1 MSTILIIEDDFM
13 LAEEWKHFLT
23 KETNHKVQVIGKA
36 SEALALIEQKLP
48 DILIADLYH
57 RDAFGSLN
65 GDNGIRI
72 IWPLKRQYPQLKIIA
87 VTAYNNA
94 DRVVPTE
101 RVLLNLGAD
110 YFLGKPFEPA
120 DLLMKIKEVEE
131 DIKREK
137 M

>member
-87 VTAYNNA
+87 ITAYNNV

-101 RVLLNLGAD
+101 TVVLNLGAD

>member
-101 RVLLNLGAD
+101 RILLNLGAD

-131 DIKREK
+131 DIKREQ

>member
-101 RVLLNLGAD
+101 TVVLNLGAD

>member
-101 RVLLNLGAD
+101 KVLLNLGAD

-131 DIKREK
+131 DIKREQ

>member
-131 DIKREK
+131 DIKREQ